1 MASTRGRSANDDTP
15 PSRQTA
21 APRPTISNVVC
32 GANLNCRFDLKLIA
46 GQARNVV
53 YNPKRFPAT
62 IIRLREPKTTGL
74 LFESGKIQVL
84 GVKSVDDAKLACRKF
99 ARMLQKLGYRPR
111 LEDFNVQNIVA
122 HADTK
127 MLIRLEGLQY
137 EHLEFCKY
145 EPEFF
150 PGLVYT
156 ILQPKMKVL
165 VFAKGKLVLLG
176 AKSKEDLD
184 KAVELLY
191 PLLVQFRR
199 T

>member
-1 MASTRGRSANDDTP
+1 M
-15 PSRQTA
+15 
-21 APRPTISNVVC
+21 
-32 GANLNCRFDLKLIA
+32 
-46 GQARNVV
+46 
-53 YNPKRFPAT
+53 
-62 IIRLREPKTTGL
+62 
-74 LFESGKIQVL
+74 
-84 GVKSVDDAKLACRKF
+84 KSVEDAKLAARKF
-99 ARMLQKLGYRPR
+99 ARMLQKLGMQPR

-122 HADTK
+122 HADTR

-137 EHLEFCKY
+137 EHQEFAKY

-176 AKSKEDLD
+176 AKSMDDLD
-184 KAVELLY
+184 KAVMLLY
-191 PLLVQFRR
+191 PVLLHFRR